1 MEILVVLKLTKA
13 YINIDL
19 VILVVSREIE
29 RYQNIL
35 QQLRVLITVTEIK
48 QKKDYTMV

>member
-1 MEILVVLKLTKA
+1 MEILVILKLTKA

-19 VILVVSREIE
+19 VILVVPREIE
-29 RYQNIL
+29 RYQNIS

-48 QKKDYTMV
+48 QKKDYTRV